1 MLKKEKGSITI
12 MAFVIMLFV
21 SLYGAII
28 LGTSTRK
35 YKIQTNDIDTIIS
48 SYKIDLTEQ
57 DLQRLYENVGGEK
70 IDLWEIDNA

>member
-48 SYKIDLTEQ
+48 SYTIDLTEQ

-70 IDLWEIDNA
+70 IDL